1 MDIRE
6 ITSRYKKR
14 RPYAKPLKTPRNATI
29 GSVKRI
35 FKALLAMKY
44 ISFAASKLPFL
55 CRIFSA
61 SGSPAAAFAITT
73 EGWVSGRQAST
84 TAKATP
90 MMILKL
96 AHSHE
101 GRILDIIPPVE
112 AEVFSDGFTDRTA
125 DGRADICADNEKS
138 HCLTGMTI
146 SEHIGN

>member
-1 MDIRE
+1 ME
-6 ITSRYKKR
+6 HTEVTSRYKKR
-14 RPYAKPLKTPRNATI
+14 RPYAKPLKTPMKATI

-35 FKALLAMKY
+35 FKAVLAMKY
-44 ISFAASKLPFL
+44 ISLAASKLVFL

-73 EGWVSGRQAST
+73 VGWVSGRHAST

-90 MMILKL
+90 IMILKL
-96 AHSHE
+96 ASSLV

-112 AEVFSDGFTDRTA
+112 AEVFSNGFTNRTA
-125 DGRADICADNEKS
+125 DGRTDICAHNKES

-146 SEHIGN
+146 SEHIGD